1 LEHAEGISGDEVPDD
16 QLAIIARRKKNVG
29 VEWVDGEDVDLESS
43 GRRRRGEE
51 EEEEGG
57 GGTGG
62 GEGKGE
68 VEAGLPPFDADLG
81 RGSSAPSPPPKL

>member
-1 LEHAEGISGDEVPDD
+1 L
-16 QLAIIARRKKNVG
+16 L
-29 VEWVDGEDVDLESS
+29 
-43 GRRRRGEE
+43 GREE
-51 EEEEGG
+51 EEEKEKKKQKDWLERTYCWRF
-57 GGTGG
+57 GTREEEEGG